1 MAADATLGAEA
12 YTQGEQFQ
20 RERRNLFGRAWLA
33 FCAPGQAREP
43 GAFVS
48 HTIGGWPLFVQRGA
62 DGMLRA
68 FHNVC
73 RHQGMPV
80 IEKPTG
86 KCDQLRCRYHG
97 WTYDL
102 TGALVTAP
110 PMVAPADMSAQ
121 HLNAISIAEADG
133 LVFVGVK
140 PTTAAPA
147 PLGLDTAAL
156 ESAATTDVF
165 CNWKTLVEA
174 LLPDESW
181 QLAWPNI
188 LSRTV
193 NGTRLV
199 RQIVPRSFNRTRIV
213 DLVSAAGPG
222 VEAAVQASVGSLAAA
237 DKARAEALQEQR
249 AAGVLDGD
257 GAIADFRGRVIAVC
271 A

>member
-1 MAADATLGAEA
+1 MPADVILGVEA

-20 RERRNLFGRAWLA
+20 RERRNLFGRSWLA
-33 FCAPGQAREP
+33 FCAPGQVQEP

-62 DGMLRA
+62 DTTLRA

-80 IEKPTG
+80 IEKPAGT
-86 KCDQLRCRYHG
+86 CDQLRCRYHG

-102 TGALVTAP
+102 TGALMTAP

-121 HLNAISIAEADG
+121 RLNPVGVAEADG

-140 PTTAAPA
+140 PTTAAPT
-147 PLGLDTAAL
+147 PLGLDAGEL
-156 ESAATTDVF
+156 EPIATTDAF

-174 LLPDESW
+174 LLADDTW
-181 QLAWPNI
+181 RLAWPNI
-188 LSRTV
+188 LSRTADGV
-193 NGTRLV
+193 RLV
-199 RQIVPRSFNRTRIV
+199 RQIVPRSFNRTRFV
-213 DLVSAAGPG
+213 DLVVPGAGVDAA
-222 VEAAVQASVGSLAAA
+222 ARASVASLAAA

-249 AAGVLDGD
+249 AAGVLEAGAA
-257 GAIADFRGRVIAVC
+257 AIADFRARVMA
-271 A
+271 AS